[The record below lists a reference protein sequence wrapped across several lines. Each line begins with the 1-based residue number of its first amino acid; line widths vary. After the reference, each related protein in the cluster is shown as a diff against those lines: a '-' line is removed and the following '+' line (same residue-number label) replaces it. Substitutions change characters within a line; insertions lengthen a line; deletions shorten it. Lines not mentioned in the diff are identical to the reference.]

1 MGASRWRVVI
11 VAGSAFAV
19 GAFAAVLVTLLV
31 RSPGPRLSKDA
42 EEIRGLIPQAAAC
55 SKEDWESYGFG
66 SILPGHARDQNLSLE
81 LARYAHD
88 ADHTWPPDIRYIARR
103 YVARDDPKAHLAA
116 LNGEVQRDGLISMI
130 HSDSIRGFECL
141 AAYSHS
147 TEPFFP
153 FGWTV
158 PKEGPTA
165 NGWFTFGADGL
176 WTGRA
181 DFSAIKAHGRWLII
195 GFRLPVKNRII
206 HLRADGLW
214 KRVAAEKEALEL
226 RGRRRVLVH
235 LGPKGSIHAWR
246 QEIDFAL
253 LSKEI
258 HRRARQ
264 ARPDA
269 EGRPT
274 LWLAIIPHPTVCY
287 KSIARILSLCIK
299 TRITRTSIAIY
310 DRDLRID
317 LPGAT
322 RSDGARRGRV
332 PIRLSLDDEP
342 AGSVLE
348 QPYCKPGTRV
358 SVSLAGDRCGDLDEL
373 ERKLR
378 KRKESGGGLTVVVH
392 ADRHV
397 PAQWVFDTLQ
407 VCEEAEVAF
416 RLALPG
422 AAAGAP

>member
-1 MGASRWRVVI
+1 M
-11 VAGSAFAV
+11 
-19 GAFAAVLVTLLV
+19 
-31 RSPGPRLSKDA
+31 
-42 EEIRGLIPQAAAC
+42 
-55 SKEDWESYGFG
+55 
-66 SILPGHARDQNLSLE
+66 
-81 LARYAHD
+81 
-88 ADHTWPPDIRYIARR
+88 
-103 YVARDDPKAHLAA
+103 
-116 LNGEVQRDGLISMI
+116 SMI

-147 TEPFFP
+147 TEPFFS
-153 FGWTV
+153 FEWTV
-158 PKEGPTA
+158 PEQGPTA

-195 GFRLPVKNRII
+195 GFRLPVKNRVI

-235 LGPKGSIHAWR
+235 LGPKGSIHMMG
-246 QEIDFAL
+246 QEINFDL
-253 LSKEI
+253 LSKVI
-258 HRRARQ
+258 HRRARE

-274 LWLAIIPHPTVCY
+274 LWLVTIPHPAVCY
-287 KSIARILSLCIK
+287 ESIARILSLCIK
-299 TRITRTSIAIY
+299 TRITRVSILVY

-317 LPGAT
+317 LPGTT
-322 RSDGARRGRV
+322 RPDGARREQA

-342 AGSVLE
+342 AGSVPE
-348 QPYCKPGTRV
+348 QPYCMPGTRV
-358 SVSLAGDRCGDLDEL
+358 SVSLAGDRCADLDEL
-373 ERKLR
+373 EEKLW
-378 KRKESGGGLTVVVH
+378 KRKESDGGLAVVVD

-407 VCEEAEVAF
+407 VCREAEVAF